1 MRHATPALRVLIAD
15 DEAPARRQLR
25 RVLFALPEVELV
37 GEAADGLEAMSLV
50 DSLQPD
56 VLILDIKMPQ
66 MDGLEVAAN
75 LVPPAP
81 QLIFATAFDA
91 HAIRAFDLA
100 AVDYLLKPWDTERL
114 LRALDRARERLGRN
128 EASPRPQVAP
138 LRRVLVRH
146 RGVLHVIDSDDI
158 QYIEAQDNYVVLHTN
173 DGPRMLREPLGAL
186 LDRLQHPEILRSHR
200 SHAVNLRHVKGFI
213 PSASGDS
220 WVLLANDQRAPCS
233 RTYREQ
239 LLHGLEQACG
249 YPDPH

>member
-1 MRHATPALRVLIAD
+1 MRHAAPALRILIAD

-25 RVLFALPEVELV
+25 RVLLALPDVELV
-37 GEAADGLEAMSLV
+37 GEAADGLEALSLV
-50 DSLQPD
+50 ESLQPD

-114 LRALDRARERLGRN
+114 LRALERARERLGRN

-138 LRRVLVRH
+138 LRRVLVRD
-146 RGVLHVIDSDDI
+146 RGVLHIIDSDDI
-158 QYIEAQDNYVVLHTN
+158 QHIEAQDNYVLLHTP

-186 LDRLQHPEILRSHR
+186 LDRLQHPDILRSHR
-200 SHAVNLRHVKGFI
+200 SHAVNLRYAKAFI
-213 PSASGDS
+213 PATSGDS
-220 WVLLANDQRAPCS
+220 SILLANNSSVPCS

-239 LLHGLEQACG
+239 ILLGLEQQAG
-249 YPDPH
+249 RNS